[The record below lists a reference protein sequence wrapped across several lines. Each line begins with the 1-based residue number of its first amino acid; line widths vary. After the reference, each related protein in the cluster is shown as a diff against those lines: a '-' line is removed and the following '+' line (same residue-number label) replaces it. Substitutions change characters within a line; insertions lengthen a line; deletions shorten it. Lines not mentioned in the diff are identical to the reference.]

1 MKKNSVKIDMEEED
15 RILKAHIEKILR
27 EIDDPAVR
35 KATKEF
41 FDGVIWLNPNTGAG
55 LDQLPDWAAPFLKF
69 HKSFWPS

>member
-1 MKKNSVKIDMEEED
+1 MKEDSVKIDMEEED

-41 FDGVIWLNPNTGAG
+41 FDGAYFVNLVTGAG
-55 LDQLPDWAAPFLKF
+55 LDQLPDWAPSFLK
-69 HKSFWPS
+69 WRIPR